1 MSRSSTYSIIV
12 LLVLGTGLFG
22 LLVWGNY
29 RYTSQNPGGNDFLVH
44 WLGTKSFFE
53 DGLSPYSDEV
63 ALRIQ
68 TMVYGRA
75 ARAGE
80 HELRVA
86 YPLYSIFVFL
96 PFALISDYNLSRAV
110 WMAVLETGLIAMAFL
125 SLRLVRWR
133 PKPLILALFLLFS
146 VFWYHALRPVI
157 LGNVVILIALAI
169 VAILLAI
176 RAGNDE
182 FAGILMALIT
192 IKPQVVLLFILFVSI
207 WAASQGRW
215 KIIIWF
221 LIGMFFLVGIAT
233 ILIPDWILQNLR
245 EVLRYPSYNPPGTL
259 PAALG
264 AIIPQGGERLG
275 RVISGIVVLVVL
287 VEWFLNRKS
296 EFRAFL
302 WTTCLTLTGSFW
314 IGLQTDPGNFIVAY
328 PALVLTFAVWV
339 ERWRNRGVV
348 LSVIVMFLL
357 FIGIWEIFLST
368 VEMDYQPIQSP
379 IMFLPL
385 PLFLFIML
393 YWNRWWAVRPP
404 RVWFDSIQQP
414 QIS

>member
-1 MSRSSTYSIIV
+1 MSRTSTYSIIV

-22 LLVWGNY
+22 VLIWGNY
-29 RYTSQNPGGNDFLVH
+29 RYTTQNPGGNDFLVH
-44 WLGTKSFFE
+44 WVGTKSFFE
-53 DGLSPYSDEV
+53 EGLSPYSDEV

-110 WMAVLETGLIAMAFL
+110 WMAVLETGLILMGLL
-125 SLRLVRWR
+125 SLRLVRWQ

-146 VFWYHALRPVI
+146 VFWYHALRPLI

-192 IKPQVVLLFILFVSI
+192 IKPQVVLLFILFVCI
-207 WAASQGRW
+207 WAASHGRW
-215 KIIIWF
+215 KIVIWF

-233 ILIPDWILQNLR
+233 ILVPDWILQNLR
-245 EVLRYPSYNPPGTL
+245 EIIRYPSYNPPGTL
-259 PAALG
+259 PAALD

-275 RVISGIVVLVVL
+275 RVIAGVVVLLVL
-287 VEWFLNRKS
+287 VEWLLNRKG

-302 WTTCLTLTGSFW
+302 WTSCLTLTASFW
-314 IGLQTDPGNFIVAY
+314 VGMQTDPGNFIAAY

-339 ERWRNRGVV
+339 ERWRNKGVI
-348 LSVIVMFLL
+348 LSVIFMFLL

-368 VEMDYQPIQSP
+368 VQMDYQPIQSP
-379 IMFLPL
+379 IMFLPF
-385 PLFLFIML
+385 PLFLLVML

-404 RVWFDSIQQP
+404 RVWFDSLQ
-414 QIS
+414 